1 MTKKRAAEPWQG
13 KEEKEEKKNNK
24 KKEKVSKSC
33 LPVYCNDIQ

>member
-1 MTKKRAAEPWQG
+1 MTKKRAAQPWQG
-13 KEEKEEKKNNK
+13 EEEEKRNNK